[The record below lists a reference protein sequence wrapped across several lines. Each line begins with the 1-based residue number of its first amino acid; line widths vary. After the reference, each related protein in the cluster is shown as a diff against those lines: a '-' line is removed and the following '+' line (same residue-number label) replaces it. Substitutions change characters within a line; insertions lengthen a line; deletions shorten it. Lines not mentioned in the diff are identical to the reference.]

1 MLLNCDQMTG
11 SIRLRC
17 SRLKT
22 IEQASAA
29 EMSGPQA
36 AIDADERGD
45 ARWKGVK
52 AVAGYMLF
60 LLNDNVG
67 ARVNEAR

>member
-1 MLLNCDQMTG
+1 
-11 SIRLRC
+11 
-17 SRLKT
+17 
-22 IEQASAA
+22 
-29 EMSGPQA
+29 MSGPQA